1 MSDNTVDQA
10 IREASQK
17 VEAKVHESI
26 REFVTSSDFAPSQGL
41 DFLEAKNSLLLSY
54 LIELTHDMRNR
65 LQGESRS
72 VSSQHRLTVMK
83 TVLEKSRGLEKKL
96 RYQIDKLLASGT
108 NASSFVSAD
117 TEDPLQLR
125 PDTSA
130 LRDDDDSKPAADDLS
145 QESGESDDDSSTS
158 DMDDD
163 LAAARATVAAS
174 RSKRDVSK
182 GGSDEDDEDD
192 DGVYRAPRLSAVPY
206 NLDKEDKSAERE
218 KRKLRRMR
226 TSELAQALRSQY
238 GEAPEQEDIHGG
250 TEMGRQREAS
260 RRFEEQQREKT
271 KYEEDTMVRLTT
283 TRKEKKERKRLLRE
297 ESSNLAAIADL
308 GNIVRDSKLAESDKK
323 RRKPQDT
330 GPDFDDFGAD
340 GVDSRKN
347 RKHPKA
353 KNSLQAALFG
363 GDSSKKK
370 KKSKRK

>member
-130 LRDDDDSKPAADDLS
+130 LRDDDDSKPVADNLS
-145 QESGESDDDSSTS
+145 QESGDSDDDSSTS

-163 LAAARATVAAS
+163 LAAARATEVLKTRIGFS
-174 RSKRDVSK
+174 VTSDLDSFRGDITICNIERDFI
-182 GGSDEDDEDD
+182 DFN
-192 DGVYRAPRLSAVPY
+192 LSY
-206 NLDKEDKSAERE
+206 TTN
-218 KRKLRRMR
+218 KLK
-226 TSELAQALRSQY
+226 TSEVLTEY
-238 GEAPEQEDIHGG
+238 VVGVIHVLDP
-250 TEMGRQREAS
+250 AN
-260 RRFEEQQREKT
+260 
-271 KYEEDTMVRLTT
+271 V
-283 TRKEKKERKRLLRE
+283 
-297 ESSNLAAIADL
+297 
-308 GNIVRDSKLAESDKK
+308 
-323 RRKPQDT
+323 
-330 GPDFDDFGAD
+330 
-340 GVDSRKN
+340 
-347 RKHPKA
+347 
-353 KNSLQAALFG
+353 
-363 GDSSKKK
+363 
-370 KKSKRK
+370 